1 MTRLSKNI
9 LYNLFGQ
16 SILLVLGFI
25 AIKYIFKRL
34 GEDALGIIYFIT
46 MLNTLLSAVLNM
58 GIGATTVREVSAHFK
73 KESSYIKDMI
83 RTFSFFY
90 WAAYILLAITIFFL
104 APIIV
109 KNWIS
114 LKTMDTDTAIDVIR
128 ILGIASFVVLP
139 KSLYISLF
147 RGLQRM
153 EVNNIIDVATMAF
166 QQFGTI
172 IILTFGGNIYQVIYW
187 FALCYALGIISYI
200 IISARFFSFNAL
212 IPFYYLYVIKRN
224 FNFAFRM
231 MLFTILST
239 IHGQMD
245 KLIISKLMPVGAVGY
260 YSIAYGTC
268 TKGQL
273 LTGAVI
279 QAAYPSF
286 SELYTQRDHKTLLSQ
301 YRKLQDLL
309 CFGIVPIY
317 ALIPFVL
324 LPLFSYIFNKDT
336 AKMLLFP
343 TTLLSIG
350 FYMNGT
356 INIPHIFSLA
366 VGKPEIAVNTNF
378 YALFFVLPITALLIY
393 YYGLKGAGFSFVLYH
408 IFYYIYGVRRICNE
422 CLYIS
427 IWKWYLH
434 IIKIFSLAILT
445 YGTAWAFLDY
455 YNLTYS
461 IFLLVLAFLGATT
474 LFFVISFL
482 LIGEE
487 LKEVILQRFQSLK
500 RLFKPS

>member
-73 KESSYIKDMI
+73 KEPSYIKDMI

-172 IILTFGGNIYQVIYW
+172 IILAFGGNIYQVIYW
-187 FALCYALGIISYI
+187 FALCYALRIISYI

-231 MLFTILST
+231 MLFTILSCV
-239 IHGQMD
+239 
-245 KLIISKLMPVGAVGY
+245 KLG
-260 YSIAYGTC
+260 
-268 TKGQL
+268 
-273 LTGAVI
+273 
-279 QAAYPSF
+279 
-286 SELYTQRDHKTLLSQ
+286 
-301 YRKLQDLL
+301 
-309 CFGIVPIY
+309 
-317 ALIPFVL
+317 
-324 LPLFSYIFNKDT
+324 
-336 AKMLLFP
+336 
-343 TTLLSIG
+343 
-350 FYMNGT
+350 
-356 INIPHIFSLA
+356 
-366 VGKPEIAVNTNF
+366 
-378 YALFFVLPITALLIY
+378 
-393 YYGLKGAGFSFVLYH
+393 
-408 IFYYIYGVRRICNE
+408 
-422 CLYIS
+422 
-427 IWKWYLH
+427 
-434 IIKIFSLAILT
+434 
-445 YGTAWAFLDY
+445 
-455 YNLTYS
+455 
-461 IFLLVLAFLGATT
+461 
-474 LFFVISFL
+474 
-482 LIGEE
+482 
-487 LKEVILQRFQSLK
+487 
-500 RLFKPS
+500 